1 MTDANERDGD
11 HRCEAGIDHARLRH
25 ERLARCFAAME
36 EHGIDA
42 LVLGREGN
50 VRYVS
55 DARRLWLAGPRP
67 FGPGCVVVRATR
79 AVHLLATS
87 SAGVPDEIVPA
98 AQLYPLTWN
107 PDQLAASLARIA
119 GLAGARTIGVDGWNA
134 SAARLLARVAPAAR
148 IADGDA
154 LLRGAR
160 AVKTAD
166 EIACIRSAV
175 AVAGAGLDAAR
186 AALVPGVS
194 ASALRAAFIAR
205 VAALGATIPAF
216 DAVGRSGGART
227 AGRLALRRGARRLR
241 RHTRCAR
248 VAPPDV
254 ATDVGAGR
262 GVARC
267 AALRAR
273 LIAACRAGASA
284 DDLLA
289 AYRAAGE
296 PLPAGPIAH
305 GSGLGAE
312 PPLVARD
319 HACDDAWR
327 TAVGAVLAVHAH
339 VSRPDG
345 TTCATQ
351 DLVLVTGAGPEL
363 LTTAPVALRAT

>member
-1 MTDANERDGD
+1 MTDPNERDGE
-11 HRCEAGIDHARLRH
+11 HRREAGIDRGRLRH

-98 AQLYPLTWN
+98 ANLYPLTWN
-107 PDQLAASLARIA
+107 PDLLAASLARIA

-154 LLRGAR
+154 ALRAAR
-160 AVKTAD
+160 AVKSAD
-166 EIACIRSAV
+166 EIDCIRSAV
-175 AVAGAGLDAAR
+175 AVAAAGLDAAR

-205 VAALGATIPAF
+205 VAARGATIPAF
-216 DAVGRSGGART
+216 DAVVDPAVRPPLVGLRCGVLRDGYEGILMRT
-227 AGRLALRRGARRLR
+227 TAPSAAAP
-241 RHTRCAR
+241 TSAQIEASQRC
-248 VAPPDV
+248 V
-254 ATDVGAGR
+254 
-262 GVARC
+262 
-267 AALRAR
+267 ALRAR
-273 LIAACRAGASA
+273 LVAACRAGSSA

-289 AYRAAGE
+289 AYAAAGE
-296 PLPAGPIAH
+296 PLPSGPIAH

-312 PPLVARD
+312 PPLVGRD

-327 TAVGAVLAVHAH
+327 AAAGNVLAVHAL
-339 VSRPDG
+339 VTVPDG

-351 DLVLVTGAGPEL
+351 DLVLVTASGPEL